1 MASHFVTTESNYSR
15 NKSTR
20 GLRARNLLPYGGV
33 RKYSVHLAPA
43 DSAGLSSGETIAAE
57 RNKKAAELFPLLQR
71 VAGKMRSHLPAHIEV
86 DDLVGAGSVGL
97 VDALRKFDPRK
108 GVKIES
114 YAQHRI
120 RGAILDSL
128 RSMDGASRDLRRKI
142 KQAERVHHEIESRLG
157 HPATDQE
164 MAQAQGISLK
174 AWYRTVRDIQPL
186 GVDWLRSTGSAEKQ
200 QFTVESLPAE
210 SREDQFDLCYRR
222 EQIDIVNRA
231 LTSLSERERLIM
243 NLYYARERTMRQIG
257 DQLRIDESRVS
268 QLHSAALV
276 RLRRAVKALRRGPQ
290 LCAEGAPKPTVMSVD
305 YNKKGNLNL
314 KNCI

>member
-1 MASHFVTTESNYSR
+1 MATRFVTTESNYGR
-15 NKSTR
+15 NNSTR
-20 GLRARNLLPYGGV
+20 GLRARNLHPYGKV
-33 RKYSVHLAPA
+33 RKYSAHLAAA
-43 DSAGLSSGETIAAE
+43 DSGRLGSGDTIAAE
-57 RNKKAAELFPLLQR
+57 RNEKAAELFPLLQR
-71 VAGKMRSHLPAHIEV
+71 VARKMRAHLPAHIEV

-108 GVKIES
+108 RVKIES

-142 KQAERVHHEIESRLG
+142 KQAERVHHEVEARLG
-157 HPATDQE
+157 HPATNQE

-186 GVDWLRSTGSAEKQ
+186 GVDWLRSAGSTEKQ
-200 QFTVESLPAE
+200 QFPAESLPAE

-222 EQIDIVNRA
+222 EQIDILNRA
-231 LTSLSERERLIM
+231 LSSLSERERLIM
-243 NLYYARERTMRQIG
+243 TLYYAREHTMRQIG
-257 DQLRIDESRVS
+257 SQLRIDESRVS

-276 RLRRAVKALRRGPQ
+276 RLRSAVKALSREPQ
-290 LCAEGAPKPTVMSVD
+290 LWADGALKPSVMSVV
-305 YNKKGNLNL
+305 
-314 KNCI
+314 